1 MKYLITGGLG
11 FIGTNFIRHILSK
24 NPESEII
31 NIDKI
36 GVGANPSNLHDL
48 EFSTNYKFVKG
59 DISNLHLVNK
69 IIGKVDIIVNFAAE
83 TQVDRSIVNPNTFL
97 QSNTI
102 GTFTLLES
110 MRKHKSKAKFIQV
123 STGKVYGETLQDSF
137 TEKSPLNPS
146 NPYSASKAAA
156 EMFTLSYHRTYKLDT
171 RITRCTNNYGPY
183 QLPEKLIPKTIIR
196 AIKNLLVPIYAK
208 GENIRDWIY
217 VKDHCIAI
225 ERVIQ
230 RGAPGEI
237 YNVSSKNE
245 IPKIDIAKKIL
256 AILDKPENLIKF
268 VKDRPA
274 HDKRY
279 SLNSN
284 KAEKELF
291 WLPKFS
297 FEESLKN
304 TVEWYV
310 KNEKWWTPFATET
323 VLHPTPWKNAGKP

>member
-11 FIGTNFIRHILSK
+11 FIGTNFIRHILAK
-24 NPESEII
+24 TPEAEIV

-36 GVGANPSNLHDL
+36 GVGANPSNLKDL
-48 EFSTNYKFVKG
+48 EFSKNYKFVKG
-59 DISNLHLVNK
+59 DISNLHLINK
-69 IIGKVDIIVNFAAE
+69 IIGKVDVVVNFAAE
-83 TQVDRSIVNPNTFL
+83 TQVDRSIVNPNAFL

-102 GTFTLLES
+102 GTFTILES

-123 STGKVYGETLQDSF
+123 STAKVYGETLQDSF

-156 EMFTLSYHRTYKLDT
+156 EMFTLSYHKTYKLDI

-196 AIKNLLVPIYAK
+196 AIKNLPIPIHGK

-225 ERVIQ
+225 ERTIQ
-230 RGAPGEI
+230 RGTPGEI
-237 YNVSSKNE
+237 YNISAKNE
-245 IPKIDIAKKIL
+245 ISKIDIAKKIL
-256 AILDKPENLIKF
+256 TLLNKPENLIKF
-268 VKDRPA
+268 LKDRPA

-279 SLNSN
+279 SLNST

-304 TVEWYV
+304 TIDWYFT
-310 KNEKWWTPFATET
+310 NEKWWTPFANET
-323 VLHPTPWKNAGKP
+323 VLNSKP